1 MSTRVTSPAGSQA
14 LLSPNVVRS
23 TVLPVI
29 QQKVSLLDPPTL
41 ARICRYHLGFIDEHG
56 DPSTEGVGKLTRAGL
71 MTAVADGVGLLPED
85 VRSPAAAVELLHN
98 ATLVHDDIAD
108 TDELRRGRPAA
119 WKVFGVSLAIHAGNA
134 LQALGLRIVVD
145 DSGPGHNEIAS
156 SFAKAV
162 ALVHAGQARELTI
175 RPGPGAGMAT
185 YEQMVTEK
193 ASALLEFSLGAP
205 AIRAGKPEN
214 VLAALRDAARHLGIA
229 LQISNDVEDIWG
241 DPAVTGKPIRGDIK
255 RRNLTFPVLAALSA
269 DSPAGDRLS
278 RLWQADGTTPAH
290 LQALADLIDEAGGRH
305 AAERLSGRHLDSA
318 VQALGRAGLTPTA
331 TAELTT
337 LFDRI
342 VNRAA

>member
-1 MSTRVTSPAGSQA
+1 M
-14 LLSPNVVRS
+14 RS

-29 QQKVSLLDPPTL
+29 QQQVSLLDPPTL

-56 DPSTEGVGKLTRAGL
+56 DPSVGGDGKLTRASL
-71 MTAVADGVGLLPED
+71 MTAVADGVGLRPED
-85 VRSPAAAVELLHN
+85 IQSPAAAVELLHN
-98 ATLVHDDIAD
+98 ATLLHDDIAD

-145 DSGPGHNEIAS
+145 DSGPGHHPIAG

-162 ALVHAGQARELTI
+162 ALVHAGQARELTL
-175 RPGPGAGMAT
+175 RPGTGSGIAA
-185 YEQMVTEK
+185 YEQMVMEK
-193 ASALLEFSLGAP
+193 ASALLEFSLVAP
-205 AIRAGKPEN
+205 ALRAGRPEN

-255 RRNLTFPVLAALSA
+255 RRNLTFPVLAALAS
-269 DSPAGDRLS
+269 DGPAGGRLNL
-278 RLWQADGTTPAH
+278 LWNAEGTTPAH
-290 LQALADLIDEAGGRH
+290 LQALADLIEEAGGRH
-305 AAERLSGRHLDSA
+305 TAEGLSGRHLDSA
-318 VQALGRAGLTPTA
+318 VQALGRAALTPAA
-331 TAELTT
+331 TTELTT